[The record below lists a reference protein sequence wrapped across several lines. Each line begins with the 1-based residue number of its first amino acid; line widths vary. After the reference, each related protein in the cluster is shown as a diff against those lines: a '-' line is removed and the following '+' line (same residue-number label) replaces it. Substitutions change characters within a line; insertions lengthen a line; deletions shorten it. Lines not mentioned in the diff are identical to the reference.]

1 MKPTT
6 HYFRQ
11 NLGGI
16 LYLLDDP
23 IIHYFKDSLMGKP
36 TIVVG
41 WWPNVWSIP
50 TLLIPLSFQIMAIVD
65 QHQPTHMWPKN
76 NVKHFQWMKAE
87 NPNLA
92 LWLNCWRHGVSS
104 APKNLFSCFFIFS
117 LFFLFCRLLW
127 RDPAEL
133 ISVMEHDH
141 GYSMETRYETCES
154 WLCKGIGEEIS
165 REQKDKKKKYI
176 YEAN

>member
-23 IIHYFKDSLMGKP
+23 VIHYFKDSLMGKP

-50 TLLIPLSFQIMAIVD
+50 TPLIPLSFQIMAIVD

-117 LFFLFCRLLW
+117 LFFFVLQVIVEGSWWADFSDGTWSRLLNGDSLW
-127 RDPAEL
+127 DVWIMTL
-133 ISVMEHDH
+133 QGDWW
-141 GYSMETRYETCES
+141 GDF
-154 WLCKGIGEEIS
+154 KGAKG
-165 REQKDKKKKYI
+165 QK
-176 YEAN
+176 E